1 MPLDALNKSLMKET
15 NKRNVLIVTD
25 FYYPHWT
32 GIAKAILNMT
42 KELKEEFDFT
52 ILTVRFDKS
61 LPEEEMV
68 EGSKVIRAD
77 YLFSLSR
84 AKYSLSI
91 IGKCWK
97 LAQQNDTVLIN
108 SPNTNILPF
117 ALITKLFGK
126 KLVTFHQGDLTLPGG
141 LKDRI
146 IEKIFDIST
155 WGAFALADG
164 VSTYTKDYAQNSRVL
179 SPFMNK
185 FTPLLPPFILPKK
198 EKLNKNLMLLEGM
211 KKKGYTVLGFAGRFV
226 NEKGFDVLFKAI
238 PKMDTKKKYVFAFA
252 GEVKMS
258 YENTYEKLKSL
269 MEPIQDKIFILGL
282 LNDEELLA
290 FYRMIDIIV
299 MPSRSDCFPLVQA
312 EATIAGAPSICADI
326 PGARMLVKTTGY
338 GVLFAKE
345 NDTDLAKKLDEI
357 IENPKQFET
366 NHKKVLQMF
375 DIHANTRK
383 IADYLR

>member
-1 MPLDALNKSLMKET
+1 MKEK

-42 KELKEEFDFT
+42 KELKDEFNFT

-61 LPEEEMV
+61 LAKEEMV

-91 IGKCWK
+91 IGKCWE
-97 LAQQNDTVLIN
+97 LAQKNDTVLIN

-117 ALITKLFGK
+117 AVITKLFGK

-141 LKDRI
+141 FKDRI
-146 IEKIFDIST
+146 IEKVFDIST

-164 VSTYTKDYAQNSRVL
+164 VSTYTKDYAENSRVL
-179 SPFMNK
+179 RPFMKK

-198 EKLNKNLMLLEGM
+198 ESLNKNLMILEAM

-238 PKMDTKKKYVFAFA
+238 PKMETNKKYVFAFA

-258 YENTYEKLKSL
+258 YEDTYEKLKSL
-269 MEPIQDKIFILGL
+269 MEPIQDKVFILGL
-282 LNDEELLA
+282 LNDTELLS
-290 FYRMIDIIV
+290 FYKMIDIIV

-345 NDTDLAKKLDEI
+345 NDQDLAEKLDEV
-357 IENPKQFET
+357 IEDPNQFKK
-366 NHKKVLQMF
+366 NHGNVLQMF
-375 DIHANTRK
+375 DINANTRK
-383 IADYLR
+383 IADYLK